1 MDFIDLHIHTTAS
14 DGTDTPREVVEKA
27 KALGLAAIAIT
38 DHDTLAGVEEAMTAG
53 QELGVEVI
61 PGVELSV
68 DYYGRDLHLLGY
80 FTDGNAAPLREM
92 LDSAAAERERRNEK
106 IVAALAEAGYPV
118 SMEELREDNPGHLLG
133 RPHIAD
139 LLVKKGAAAS
149 RNEAFE
155 KFLGEGKPFYIPR
168 KNISMATAAAVL
180 RESGAVSS
188 LAHPLKYGYE
198 GMQVGALMQNVRCC
212 GIEHVEAFYG
222 DYTED
227 QIWELRDLA
236 KEWGMD
242 VTGGSDYHGA
252 RRGMQLGTGGGELR
266 VPDWILEDLKAYR
279 EEM

>member
-1 MDFIDLHIHTTAS
+1 MNYIDLHIHTTAS
-14 DGTDTPREVVEKA
+14 DGTDTPRQVVEKA

-38 DHDTLAGVEEAMTAG
+38 DHDTLAGVAEAMEAG
-53 QELGVEVI
+53 KELGVEVI

-68 DYYGRDLHLLGY
+68 DYYGHDLHLLGY
-80 FTDGNAAPLREM
+80 FADESAAPLRE
-92 LDSAAAERERRNEK
+92 LLAAATAERNGRNEK
-106 IVAALAEAGYPV
+106 IVSALAEAGYPV
-118 SMEELREDNPGHLLG
+118 SMEELLSENPGHLLG

-139 LLVKKGAAAS
+139 LLVKKGVVAS
-149 RNEAFE
+149 RNEAFD
-155 KFLGEGKPFYIPR
+155 KFLDDGKPFYIHR
-168 KNISMATAAAVL
+168 KNISLATAAAVL
-180 RESGAVSS
+180 RECRAVSS
-188 LAHPLKYGYE
+188 LAHPLKYGFE

-266 VPDWILEDLKAYR
+266 VPDWVLEDMKAYR